1 MKKSG
6 KKIFSTILILAL
18 VLGTISWA
26 YGDELSDIRNQQ
38 SQVKSDLSELQDSI
52 ISQKEEVAAIQKEVD
67 KQQAKI
73 DEAEAKIAETE
84 AEIQQMQDDIDNQKD
99 NLGKRLRNMYKN
111 GSVGFVDV
119 ILGSGSFSELI
130 SNVSM
135 LQKIYASDQETL
147 DYLEEQHKKMEE
159 KKAVLAQ
166 ENQKLKEEKK
176 ILDEKKQEAQKKT
189 DAMQDEINQLQSKL
203 EQLNA
208 DAAKL
213 TGVILG
219 SQDHNKEYE
228 GVTGGGGSGAMGWP
242 TDSRYITS
250 PFGWRIHPV
259 TGIGT
264 GHTGLDIGAGYGTNV
279 YAAESGTV
287 IMSQVYGGYGNAVV
301 IDHGGGISTLYG
313 HNSSLLVSEGQHV
326 SRGQVIALC
335 GSTGISTGPH
345 VHFEVRIY
353 GNPVDPMGYL

>member
-6 KKIFSTILILAL
+6 KKIFSTIMILAL

-52 ISQKEEVAAIQKEVD
+52 LSQKEEVAAIQKEVD
-67 KQQAKI
+67 AQQAKI
-73 DEAEAKIAETE
+73 DESEAKIAQTE
-84 AEIQQMQDDIDNQKD
+84 AEIQQIQDDIDNQKD

-130 SNVSM
+130 SNLSM

-147 DYLEEQHKKMEE
+147 DYLEDQHKKMEE
-159 KKAVLAQ
+159 KKQVLAA
-166 ENQKLKEEKK
+166 ENENLKK
-176 ILDEKKQEAQKKT
+176 IKKTLDEKKQEAQKKT

-208 DAAKL
+208 DAEKL
-213 TGVILG
+213 TGVIIG
-219 SQDHNKEYE
+219 SQDSNKEYE
-228 GVTGGGGSGAMGWP
+228 GGGNGAMGWP

-264 GHTGLDIGAGYGTNV
+264 GHTGIDIGAGYGTNV

-287 IMSQVYGGYGNAVV
+287 ILSQVYGGYGNAVI

-313 HNSSLLVSEGQHV
+313 HNSSLLVSVGQHV

-345 VHFEVRIY
+345 VHFEVRIN
-353 GNPVDPMGYL
+353 GVPVNPMGYL